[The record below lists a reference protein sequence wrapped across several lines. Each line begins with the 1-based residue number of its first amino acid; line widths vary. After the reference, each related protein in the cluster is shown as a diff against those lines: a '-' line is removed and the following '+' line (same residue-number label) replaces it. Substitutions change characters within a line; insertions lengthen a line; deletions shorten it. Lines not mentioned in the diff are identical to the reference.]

1 MPTHPILELLDH
13 GDHKLVLAESCTGGM
28 ICASLTQ
35 IPGISKRL
43 CGSAVTYRSETKSQW
58 LSIPESL
65 IEQYTAE
72 SAEVTQAMSREVLMK
87 TPEATVAA
95 AITGH
100 FGPDA
105 PEEIDGVVFIAVSRR
120 VGEEIVQVTCIRR
133 ELTHSDRLS
142 RQLEAS
148 QLVIKQIQSSLR

>member
-1 MPTHPILELLDH
+1 MPTHPIIGLLDK

-28 ICASLTQ
+28 ICASLAQ
-35 IPGISKRL
+35 IPGISSRL

-58 LSIPESL
+58 LSIPVSL

-72 SAEVTQAMSREVLMK
+72 SAEVTQAMAREVLAK
-87 TPEATVAA
+87 TPEATISA

-105 PEEIDGVVFIAVSRR
+105 PQEMDGVVFIAVSRR
-120 VGEEIVQVTCIRR
+120 VADKIVQVTCIRR
-133 ELTHSDRLS
+133 ELVQTDRLS

-148 QLVIKQIQSSLR
+148 QLVIKQIQSSLQ